1 MSEVVNILME
11 YGLIR
16 DIAEKIE
23 QINKDAFKRDY
34 ILPFEEAS
42 KFALGVRI
50 SPHRYIKKWDGTYQP
65 HKLPSELFAKLVYK
79 YKCGRQ
85 LQSDNPHNNS
95 DEYVQTF
102 NCYTP
107 AWERFDKKRGDI
119 YIAKLR
125 SALMNEGRCF
135 YCKKPLQVDT
145 SVYNNW
151 QSYEDRRGYHKAC
164 KNYISPCKR

>member
-34 ILPFEEAS
+34 ILPFKKAS
-42 KFALGVRI
+42 KFALDVRI
-50 SPHRYIKKWDGTYQP
+50 SPNSYIIPWDGTYRP
-65 HKLPSELFAKLVYK
+65 SRLPNELFAILVRIYK
-79 YKCGRQ
+79 YGRNRCPN
-85 LQSDNPHNNS
+85 NPH
-95 DEYVQTF
+95 DYYEEYTSTF
-102 NCYTP
+102 SAHRN
-107 AWERFDKKRGDI
+107 AWERFDRGWSNI

-125 SALMNEGRCF
+125 SAMMNEGQCF
-135 YCKKPLQVDT
+135 YCKKPLEVDT